1 MFADAVVAA
10 AASSAASS
18 PWLALC
24 WEIGQE
30 PSAPAQSMPA
40 EVRCALLLPW
50 PMQAPDVGFTVG
62 LELVGDVVG
71 LSDGFALGL
80 LVGNAVGL
88 DVGLLA
94 VDTVVGLA
102 VGLASDRAV
111 GAVVGLAAVG
121 LAVDFS
127 VVRFHTGA
135 RGLAL
140 TQLLQSDAH
149 AGLAG
154 GDAVGLVGAIVRLG
168 LGLDVGLAAGLRVG
182 GAVGLAVGDPG
193 SADGLQIECVSNT
206 KYGPLARYPQP
217 SLLVQFILR
226 SSTSK

>member
-1 MFADAVVAA
+1 M
-10 AASSAASS
+10 
-18 PWLALC
+18 
-24 WEIGQE
+24 
-30 PSAPAQSMPA
+30 
-40 EVRCALLLPW
+40 LLPW

-154 GDAVGLVGAIVRLG
+154 GDAVGLLVRLVGAIVRLG
-168 LGLDVGLAAGLRVG
+168 LGLDVGLAARLRVG